1 MVTTNLHENMMYLI
15 MFQRESA
22 CLKES
27 LTSKVTVSVVNCVRN
42 LMPMNNTS
50 MLFPQY
56 TARHTNEILV
66 WFPILQK

>member
-15 MFQRESA
+15 LQRQSV

-27 LTSKVTVSVVNCVRN
+27 LTSKVTVSVVNCVRYS
-42 LMPMNNTS
+42 MSINNTS

>member
-15 MFQRESA
+15 FQRQSV

-27 LTSKVTVSVVNCVRN
+27 LTSKVTVSVVNCVRYS
-42 LMPMNNTS
+42 MSINNTS

>member
-15 MFQRESA
+15 FQRQSV

-27 LTSKVTVSVVNCVRN
+27 LTSKVPVSVVNCVRYS
-42 LMPMNNTS
+42 MSINNTS

>member
-15 MFQRESA
+15 FQRQSV

-27 LTSKVTVSVVNCVRN
+27 LTSKVRVSVVNCVRYS
-42 LMPMNNTS
+42 MSINNTS